1 MVKLYPFQEQALRET
16 NGLNRCAFY
25 HEMGLGKTFTGSEKL
40 YSLNAKANLVVCQKS
55 KLHDWIKHFSDNYE
69 FMVYNL
75 TDKNE
80 YSRFIDCVLYGFHE
94 CVGIINYD
102 LVWRRK
108 ELSKLKGFT
117 LMLDESSLIQNEK
130 SKRSKFILNNLHPL
144 NVILLSGTPVSGKY
158 ENLWSQCRLLGWD
171 ISKQAYWNTYIRY
184 KVDTRQGFPLKIVYG
199 YKNVDRLKL
208 KLREHGANFLKS
220 DEVIEL
226 PEQVFT
232 DIHVPVTKEY
242 KKFQKDR
249 VVSIEDKE
257 LVGDTV
263 LTQMLYERQLCGQY
277 NKHKLDA
284 LKDLLQSTEDRMI
297 VFYNYYDELYAI
309 EDICMELDKPVSI
322 VNGSEKD
329 LMCYEDYDNS
339 VTLIQYQSGSMGL
352 NLQKANKIVYYTPPV
367 SSDLFEQSKKRVH
380 RIGQGKTCFYYQMV
394 CDKSIE
400 QKIYLTLAM
409 RRDYTESLFVEGK

>member
-1 MVKLYPFQEQALRET
+1 
-16 NGLNRCAFY
+16 
-25 HEMGLGKTFTGSEKL
+25 
-40 YSLNAKANLVVCQKS
+40 
-55 KLHDWIKHFSDNYE
+55 
-69 FMVYNL
+69 MVYDL

-80 YSRFIDCVLYGFHE
+80 YSRFIDGALYGFRE
-94 CVGIINYD
+94 CVGVINYD

-108 ELSKLKGFT
+108 ELSNLNGFT

-208 KLREHGANFLKS
+208 KLRKHGANFLKS

-249 VVSIEDKE
+249 VVSIGDKE

-339 VTLIQYQSGSMGL
+339 VTLVQYQSGSMGL

-380 RIGQGKTCFYYQMV
+380 RIGQSKTCFYYQMV